1 MYLFS
6 LAFSFYP
13 ITMKYE
19 ITITTDEKENSDL
32 TLSLNTVNGG
42 TFEVKSYGTTMNF
55 SQFIEFADGI
65 HEIRQKFAVI
75 NGKHE
80 ESNGRTN

>member
-1 MYLFS
+1 MCIPWLFIS
-6 LAFSFYP
+6 ST
-13 ITMKYE
+13 TMKYE

-32 TLSLNTVNGG
+32 TLSLNTANGG

-55 SQFIEFADGI
+55 SQFIEFADAI

-75 NGKHE
+75 NAKQE
-80 ESNGRTN
+80 ENNGRTN

>member
-1 MYLFS
+1 MYS
-6 LAFSFYP
+6 LAFNSST
-13 ITMKYE
+13 TMKYE

-32 TLSLNTVNGG
+32 TLSLNTADGG
-42 TFEVKSYGTTMNF
+42 TFEIKSYGTTMNF
-55 SQFIEFADGI
+55 SQFIEFADAI
-65 HEIRQKFAVI
+65 QEIREKFAVI

>member
-32 TLSLNTVNGG
+32 TLSLNTADGG
-42 TFEVKSYGTTMNF
+42 TFEIKSYGTTMNF
-55 SQFIEFADGI
+55 SQFIEFADAI
-65 HEIRQKFAVI
+65 QEIREKFAVI

>member
-1 MYLFS
+1 MAYT
-6 LAFSFYP
+6 P
-13 ITMKYE
+13 
-19 ITITTDEKENSDL
+19 
-32 TLSLNTVNGG
+32 G
-42 TFEVKSYGTTMNF
+42 TGRMLREDGTTMNF
-55 SQFIEFADGI
+55 EQFIEFADGI

>member
-1 MYLFS
+1 
-6 LAFSFYP
+6 
-13 ITMKYE
+13 MKYE
-19 ITITTDEKENSDL
+19 ITITPTTEEKDNSDL
-32 TLSLNTVNGG
+32 TLSLNTANGG

-55 SQFIEFADGI
+55 SQFIEFADAI
-65 HEIRQKFAVI
+65 QEIREKFAVI

>member
-1 MYLFS
+1 MCIRSPWLFIS
-6 LAFSFYP
+6 ST
-13 ITMKYE
+13 TMKYE

-32 TLSLNTVNGG
+32 TLSLNTADGG
-42 TFEVKSYGTTMNF
+42 TFEIKSYGTTMNF
-55 SQFIEFADGI
+55 EQFIEFADGI